1 MKNIVLIAACWL
13 YSTLAVAQHAVT
25 GTVEDAQ
32 GEPLAGVNIL
42 EKGTYNGTFTGPH
55 GTYSLKVGSPSAT
68 LIFSHIGFATQEVT
82 LTGQAELNITLQEGV
97 IQLGD
102 IQVVGSRSYTR
113 TVTETPVAI
122 DIIEI
127 RDVTNRVGQLDINQL
142 LQYTAPSFNAN
153 RQSGADGADHIDP
166 ATLRGLG
173 PDQTLVLINGKR
185 RHQSSLINIF
195 GSRGRGNT
203 GTDLNTIPAAA
214 IERIEILRDGASAQY
229 GSDAIAGVINIV
241 LKSSVEEFT
250 GNITTGTNKADPG
263 SDFNV
268 QARKDY
274 DGESYNV
281 SGNYG
286 VRIGNGGLANFTVDY
301 LSKNRTNRPAD
312 PTVFSIYRQ
321 EFGDAA
327 ADNFAALVN
336 TAVPITDNTSFY
348 AFGGLNHRHTDAFA
362 WTRPPDSERNVPA
375 IYPQGFNPHITSN
388 ISDKSISAGIRT
400 KMKGWELDFNNTFG
414 SNRFHYII
422 DGTLN
427 ATLLQ
432 RSPTRFDAGGF
443 QLSQNTTGL
452 NASRFFPNALQGV
465 NVALGV
471 EYRIDNFK
479 IFAGEEG
486 SYASYDVNGNV
497 VGPNT
502 PDSLKVFAPNGELR
516 PGGSQGFPGFQPSN
530 ELDEFRTN
538 LGAYVDTE
546 FDFTKNFMVGAAVR
560 FEDYS
565 DFGSTLNGK
574 LASRLQLTDDFA
586 LRTSVSSG
594 FRAPSLAQIYFNS
607 TFTDFVAGVPVDKL
621 IAKNDSPI
629 TRALGIPK
637 LKEET
642 AVNASAGF
650 TATFGS
656 FTASVDGYYV
666 DIKDRIVLTGAF
678 EDTDEEI
685 GAELRAL
692 NVGAA
697 QFFTNAIDT
706 KTKGLDVILSWSRL
720 IGESRI
726 RATFAGNFNDME
738 LGDITTSDRLKGKGK
753 IYFGRREQKFLLA
766 SAPDSKINLTL
777 DYKIRRFNA
786 NLRLVRFGEVVLED
800 WIEEDD
806 VYEPKVVTD
815 LTLGYDLSNNLSL
828 NIGAANL
835 FNVYPSQQDTE
846 TETGGVWDAVQMGFS
861 GAFYFTKLGFKF

>member
-1 MKNIVLIAACWL
+1 MKKIVLVVLCAL
-13 YSTLAVAQHAVT
+13 YPAMAIAQHAVT
-25 GTVEDAQ
+25 GTVKDAA
-32 GEPLAGVNIL
+32 GEPVPGVNVL
-42 EKGTYNGTFTGPH
+42 EKGTYNGASTNANGA
-55 GTYSLKVGSPSAT
+55 YSLKVSSPNAT
-68 LIFSHIGFATQEVT
+68 LVFSHIGYGTQEVALNGQTELHVT
-82 LTGQAELNITLQEGV
+82 LKEGV

-102 IQVVGSRSYTR
+102 IQVVGSRSYNR
-113 TVTETPVAI
+113 TATETPVAI

-127 RDVTNRVGQLDINQL
+127 KDIAARVGQLDVNQL
-142 LQYTAPSFNAN
+142 LQFTAPSFNAN

-203 GTDLNTIPAAA
+203 GTDLNAIPAAA

-250 GNITTGTNKADPG
+250 GNVTTGANNADPG
-263 SDFNV
+263 SSYKVRAKEN
-268 QARKDY
+268 Y
-274 DGESYNV
+274 DGGTYDV
-281 SGNYG
+281 GGNYG
-286 VRIGNGGLANFTVDY
+286 VRIGNGGFANFTLEY
-301 LSKNRTNRPAD
+301 LSKNNTNRPAD
-312 PTVFSIYRQ
+312 PAAFSIYRQ
-321 EFGDAA
+321 QFGDAA
-327 ADNFAALVN
+327 ADNFVAFVN
-336 TAVPITDNTSFY
+336 SAVPITDNTSFY
-348 AFGGLNHRHTDAFA
+348 AFGGFGHRFTDAFA
-362 WTRPPDSERNVPA
+362 WTRDPDSERNIPA
-375 IYPQGFNPHITSN
+375 IYPNGFNPHITSN
-388 ISDKSISAGIRT
+388 ISDKSVSAGIRT
-400 KMKGWELDFNNTFG
+400 KLKGWDFDFNNTFG
-414 SNRFHYII
+414 ANRFHYII

-427 ATLLQ
+427 ASLLEK
-432 RSPTRFDAGGF
+432 SPTRFDAGGF

-452 NASRFFPNALQGV
+452 NVSRFFPNALQGV

-471 EYRIDNFK
+471 EYRIDNYE

-486 SYASYDVNGNV
+486 SWKNYGIIDTVVNGRLTQIDV
-497 VGPNT
+497 LG
-502 PDSLKVFAPNGELR
+502 R

-530 ELDEFRTN
+530 VLDEFRTN

-546 FDFTKNFMVGAAVR
+546 FDLTKKFMVGAAMR

-574 LASRLQLTDDFA
+574 LASRLKLTNKVS
-586 LRTSVSSG
+586 LRASVSSG

-629 TRALGIPK
+629 TRALGIPP

-650 TATFGS
+650 TANFGS
-656 FTASVDGYYV
+656 FTATVDGYYAN
-666 DIKDRIVLTGAF
+666 IKDRIVLTGAF
-678 EDTDEEI
+678 EDTDPDI
-685 GAELRAL
+685 GAELQAL

-706 KTKGLDVILSWSRL
+706 KTKGVDVILSWSKL
-720 IGESRI
+720 FGESRV
-726 RATFAGNFNDME
+726 RAAFAGNFNDME
-738 LGDITTSDRLKGKGK
+738 LGDITTSAKLKGKED
-753 IYFGRREQKFLLA
+753 IYFGSREQKFLLA
-766 SAPDSKINLTL
+766 SAPDSKMNLTL
-777 DYKIRRFNA
+777 DYKINRLNG
-786 NLRLVRFGEVVLED
+786 NLRFTRFGEVVLED
-800 WIEEDD
+800 WLGTND
-806 VYEPKVVTD
+806 VYESKVVTD
-815 LTLGYDLSNNLSL
+815 LTLGYDLSKNLAW

-835 FNVYPSQQDTE
+835 FNVYPTQQDTE
-846 TETGGVWDAVQMGFS
+846 TETGGLWDAVQMGFS